1 VSRNHF
7 LKHRFKSARKILKW
21 ALKGITVTVP
31 RGPLKGKR
39 WHLTTRSRFWQGR
52 YEPHQ
57 TRLFVETVKPG
68 EVVYD
73 VGAHV
78 GYYSVL
84 ASTLVG
90 ASGHVL
96 AFEPVPANLY
106 YLRRHLQINGCQNV
120 TVIEACVA
128 EAEGVSHFQTRGTGR
143 GHISQDGKLTVRTVS
158 LDELVQAGKIPA
170 PDCIKIDVEG
180 AEYSVL
186 QGARALIARTHPT
199 IFLSL
204 HGEQMRQQ
212 CFEFLTAH
220 GYHLDA
226 IGKQQLAKAG
236 EVLVTMSN

>member
-1 VSRNHF
+1 MSRNHF

-21 ALKGITVTVP
+21 ALKGITVTVR
-31 RGPLKGKR
+31 RGPLKGKG

-68 EVVYD
+68 DVVYD

-90 ASGHVL
+90 DSGHVVG
-96 AFEPVPANLY
+96 FEPVPANLH

-128 EAEGVSHFQTRGTGR
+128 EAEGVSHFETRGTGM
-143 GHISQDGKLTVRTVS
+143 GHIWEDGKLTVRTVS
-158 LDELVQAGKIPA
+158 LDELVQAGKIPP

-186 QGARALIARTHPT
+186 QGAQALRARTYPT
-199 IFLSL
+199 ILLSL
-204 HGEQMRQQ
+204 HGAQRRQQ
-212 CFEFLTAH
+212 CFESLPAR
-220 GYHLDA
+220 GY
-226 IGKQQLAKAG
+226 QLFPLG
-236 EVLVTMSN
+236 EEPLAEADEILATKNK